1 MDAHAALDVFK
12 RADKMQVLVITIIGA
27 GLSLVLTLIKRIVST
42 ASARRKFSIEN
53 GCAPVLNRYRHKD
66 PLGLDFIF
74 AQVKA
79 FREKRL
85 LDQINDNHAALG
97 TTFSGRAFT
106 QPFVATTDPENIK
119 TVLAVRFKDYNIG
132 SVRAP
137 RLGPLLGRGIF
148 VTDGQEWAHSRS
160 MLRPNFSKDQ
170 VADLDMVKRHI
181 QHLLAAV
188 EPGTTV
194 DLQRLFARFTLDSST
209 EFLFGQST
217 NSQLGGEFAS
227 RSFSDNLDFSFKQ
240 VALELRMGALARLR
254 SPADRRRRDRAYKM
268 CRLYVAGFVDQ
279 AIAMRT
285 NDSSGQDKNPPRS
298 FFLKELAESSHNRE
312 RITDALLNLLFAGRD
327 TTASLLSSLF
337 LVLASRRDIWD
348 KLRKETASLG
358 GRAPTYAQLR
368 DLKYARNC
376 LSESTSPSAVQY
388 A

>member
-1 MDAHAALDVFK
+1 MVADAVLEVFST
-12 RADKMQVLVITIIGA
+12 ANEPHVLLIVIIGA
-27 GLSLVLTLIKRIVST
+27 GLSLVVVLITRVVST
-42 ASARRKFSIEN
+42 WRARRKFSIEN
-53 GCAPVLNRYRHKD
+53 CCVPILNRYRHKD

-74 AQVKA
+74 AQVNA

-106 QPFVATTDPENIK
+106 QPFIATIDPENIK
-119 TVLAVRFKDYNIG
+119 TILAVRFKDYNIG

-148 VTDGQEWAHSRS
+148 VTDGEEWAHSRS

-170 VADLDMVKRHI
+170 VADLDMVSRHVR
-181 QHLLAAV
+181 HLLAAV
-188 EPGTTV
+188 ETGTTV

-227 RSFSDNLDFSFKQ
+227 RCFSDNLDFSFKE
-240 VALELRMGALARLR
+240 VALELRMGALASLR
-254 SPADRRRRDRAYKM
+254 SPADRRRRDEAYKM
-268 CRLYVAGFVDQ
+268 CRLYVADFVDQ
-279 AIAMRT
+279 AIAMRSNT
-285 NDSSGQDKNPPRS
+285 SESDKNTQRS
-298 FFLKELAESSHNRE
+298 FFLKELAESSHDRE
-312 RITDALLNLLFAGRD
+312 QITDALLNLLFAGRD

-337 LVLASRRDIWD
+337 LVLAGRRDIWD
-348 KLRKETASLG
+348 KLRDETASLG
-358 GRAPTYAQLR
+358 SRAPTYPQLR

-376 LSESTSPSAVQY
+376 LQESANPLALY
-388 A
+388 